1 MLLGVIYILMDKKTK
16 GSAWHV
22 IFAQHFPWR
31 MLLIDM
37 GIPMVSYSVLANCG
51 KPLTGI
57 FFAGLWSIIRGALES
72 AKNKKISIFTLI
84 TMIFAL
90 VEFVTFYVS
99 NSLYWI
105 SLGIRSELYG
115 FFVILTLLLKKTFI
129 EIMVEESKTTQFT
142 EEFKNTRQYRNCWR
156 FVTIIWGIAYI
167 LKGFYY
173 IYIAPE
179 IAIGMAFI
187 IRAVIGWPLDILLI
201 AFSIWFPHTYWC
213 RESDRGNITVP
224 IKRNS

>member
-1 MLLGVIYILMDKKTK
+1 
-16 GSAWHV
+16 
-22 IFAQHFPWR
+22 
-31 MLLIDM
+31 
-37 GIPMVSYSVLANCG
+37 MVSYSVLANCG
-51 KPLTGI
+51 KPLSGI
-57 FFAGLWSIIRGALES
+57 FFAGLWSIIRGILES

-115 FFVILTLLLKKTFI
+115 SFVILTLLFKKTFI

-142 EEFKNTRQYRNCWR
+142 EEFKNTKHYRNCWR

-179 IAIGMAFI
+179 LAIGMAFI
-187 IRAVIGWPLDILLI
+187 IRAVLGWPLDIILI
-201 AFSIWFPHTYWC
+201 AFSIWFPYKYWHH
-213 RESDRGNITVP
+213 EYNRGNIIVP

>member
-1 MLLGVIYILMDKKTK
+1 MDKKAK
-16 GSAWHV
+16 GSSWYV

-37 GIPMVSYSVLANCG
+37 VIPMVSYSVLANYG
-51 KPLTGI
+51 KPLAGI
-57 FFAGLWSIIRGALES
+57 FFAGLWSIIRGIFES

-105 SLGIRSELYG
+105 SLGIRSGLYG
-115 FFVILTLLLKKTFI
+115 SFVIVTLLFKKTFI
-129 EIMVEESKTTQFT
+129 EIMVEEAKTTQFT
-142 EEFKNTRQYRNCWR
+142 EEFKNTKQYRNCWR
-156 FVTIIWGIAYI
+156 FVTITWGIAYI

-179 IAIGMAFI
+179 LAIGIAFI
-187 IRAVIGWPLDILLI
+187 IRAVIGWPLDIILI
-201 AFSIWFPHTYWC
+201 AFSIWFPHKYWNY
-213 RESDRGNITVP
+213 ESNRGNIVVP
-224 IKRNS
+224 IEKIAKGH